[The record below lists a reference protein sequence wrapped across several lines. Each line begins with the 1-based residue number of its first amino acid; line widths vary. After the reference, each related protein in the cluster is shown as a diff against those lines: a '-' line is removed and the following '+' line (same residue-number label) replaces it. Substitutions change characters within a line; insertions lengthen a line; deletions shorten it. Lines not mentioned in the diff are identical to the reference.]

1 MRPNLH
7 NIKSRRQRLLCFRDL
22 ETRAGWELNLQDY
35 LYVKDDATLAQL
47 VEQYREAKLLV
58 LDTEFV
64 RTRTYY
70 ACLGSFRPMTA
81 RPWL

>member
-1 MRPNLH
+1 M
-7 NIKSRRQRLLCFRDL
+7 
-22 ETRAGWELNLQDY
+22 NLQDY